1 MKSGEYGCRVVLGS
15 SKTPRTPFRFHSD
28 VRFIQRRPSGSRM
41 FSNRATRSAPS
52 SRPTFASASDTWACG
67 DAALDTPRSTAG
79 TAAEDELC
87 ETSIPLL
94 SATSE
99 GR

>member
-1 MKSGEYGCRVVLGS
+1 MKSGEYGWSVVLGS
-15 SKTPRTPFRFHSD
+15 SKTPRTPFRLHSEE
-28 VRFIQRRPSGSRM
+28 RFIQRRPSGSRM

-52 SRPTFASASDTWACG
+52 SRPTFASASDTWASG
-67 DAALDTPRSTAG
+67 DTALDTPGSTAG
-79 TAAEDELC
+79 TAAEDEPC

-94 SATSE
+94 SAAPE